1 MQSIQFT
8 KSLDDVRD
16 LVTGDDVGKHDYVV
30 PVQEVCMQYG
40 RLFLPGADDDGM
52 GFALTPWA
60 TAQACG
66 KLGIPVGY
74 FSRCPPD
81 LQDAQFNHWRQQE
94 ETLRKIAANAEVKYA
109 AKWTVRAKN
118 APVRGVLSARYDK
131 LDNRQLME
139 ALLPLLSGTTYRVSL
154 MELTSESFHL
164 RLVDPR
170 ISRDVLPGDR
180 LLVGIHLANSEVGFR
195 AVTVD
200 AVVWRLVCQ
209 NGLVRRVAGKS
220 LLRQRHIHVADARF
234 VPLLEEAIGQATILA
249 AGFIE
254 QMALAVRTP
263 VPDPEKAIAYLGQ
276 MWGLTKQTQEYILL
290 ALLGEPK
297 TGQQDTV
304 YGLTNA
310 ITNAAQRLSI
320 DDRFQLE
327 TLASILIDASATGK
341 PEHDLRQRILSG
353 AK

>member
-1 MQSIQFT
+1 MAFT
-8 KSLDDVRD
+8 RTLDDVHA
-16 LVTGDDVGKHDYVV
+16 LVTADDRGKHDYIA
-30 PVQEVCMQYG
+30 PVKEICLQYG
-40 RLFLPGADDDGM
+40 RLFVPGADDDGM

-60 TAQACG
+60 TAQACQR
-66 KLGIPVGY
+66 LGIPSGY
-74 FSRCPPD
+74 FNRCPTP
-81 LQDAQFNHWRQQE
+81 LQDAQWNHWIRDE
-94 ETLRKIAANAEVKYA
+94 ETLRRISADDPDAARWTIRARNA
-109 AKWTVRAKN
+109 T
-118 APVRGVLSARYDK
+118 VRGVLSSRYEK

-139 ALLPLLSGTTYRVSL
+139 ALLPLLPAGRYEVSL
-154 MELTSESFHL
+154 VELTNESFHL

-200 AVVWRLVCQ
+200 AVVWRLVCS

-234 VPLLEEAIGQATILA
+234 LPLLEEAIAQATLVA

-254 QMALAVRTP
+254 QMALSVRTF
-263 VPDPEKAIAYLGQ
+263 VPEPEQAIAHLGQ
-276 MWGLTKQTQEYILL
+276 MWGLTRQTQEYILL

-297 TGQQDTV
+297 RGQQDTL
-304 YGLTNA
+304 YGLVNA
-310 ITNAAQRLSI
+310 VTNAAQRLAV

-327 TLASILIDASATGK
+327 TLASVLLDPSSSTKA
-341 PEHDLRQRILSG
+341 EHDLRQRILTG